1 MDIYV
6 SGDWFSFFSYL
17 FVLEMAGHTE
27 LGAEIVGA
35 LPAVLQ
41 RCIHVYERE
50 KEKGFTVFPKDA
62 LNLGFF

>member
-1 MDIYV
+1 
-6 SGDWFSFFSYL
+6 
-17 FVLEMAGHTE
+17 MAGDTE

-35 LPAVLQ
+35 IPAVLQ
-41 RCIHVYERE
+41 RCIHVYKRE